1 VSTDVDAPPP
11 PTRSGSTRYVW
22 LAAGLVVALIALF
35 GLYRLGVLGGGDAEE
50 AAPDFPTQLTGR
62 VVGLLEQMP
71 AEGHGHGHAVAEDA
85 KGNALVCGF
94 RAFGTVPAD
103 ADALDEVAKVFGY
116 HMCAIPERGL
126 HWNYSYKLTGPI
138 AVTLAADPP
147 TITVAE
153 GGEGYR
159 DRVQKLI
166 PPPYTEEAYNAS
178 LTPEG
183 MQELI
188 RRYDE
193 AAKD

>member
-1 VSTDVDAPPP
+1 VSTDVDVPP

-22 LAAGLVVALIALF
+22 LATGLVIALIALF
-35 GLYRLGVLGGGDAEE
+35 GLYRFGAFGGGDEE
-50 AAPDFPTQLTGR
+50 GGADYPTQLTAR

-71 AEGHGHGHAVAEDA
+71 AEGHGHGHDVADDA
-85 KGNALVCGF
+85 KSSSMVCGF

-116 HMCAIPERGL
+116 HMCAIPEPGL
-126 HWNYSYKLTGPI
+126 SWNYSYKLTGPI

-159 DRVQKLI
+159 ERVRALI
-166 PPPYTEEAYNAS
+166 PAPYVEQAYNAS

-183 MQELI
+183 MRELI
-188 RRYDE
+188 RRYEE
-193 AAKD
+193 AAKK

>member
-1 VSTDVDAPPP
+1 VSTDVDVPLP
-11 PTRSGSTRYVW
+11 PTRPGSTRYIW

-35 GLYRLGVLGGGDAEE
+35 GLYRLGAFGGDAEE
-50 AAPDFPTQLTGR
+50 AAADYPTQLTAR

-71 AEGHGHGHAVAEDA
+71 AEGHGHGHDVAADA
-85 KGNALVCGF
+85 KGTLVCGF

-116 HMCAIPERGL
+116 HMCAIPEPGL
-126 HWNYSYKLTGPI
+126 SWNYSYKLTGPI
-138 AVTLAADPP
+138 EVTLAADPP

-159 DRVQKLI
+159 ERVQKLI
-166 PPPYTEEAYNAS
+166 PAPYTEQAYNAS

-183 MQELI
+183 MKELI
-188 RRYDE
+188 RRYGE
-193 AAKD
+193 AARK

>member
-1 VSTDVDAPPP
+1 MSTDVDASPP

-35 GLYRLGVLGGGDAEE
+35 GLYRLGAFGGDAEE
-50 AAPDFPTQLTGR
+50 AAPDFQTQLTGR

-71 AEGHGHGHAVAEDA
+71 AEGHGHGHDVAADA
-85 KGNALVCGF
+85 KGTLVCGF

-126 HWNYSYKLTGPI
+126 PWNYSYKLTGPME
-138 AVTLAADPP
+138 VTLAADPP
-147 TITVAE
+147 TIVVAE

-159 DRVQKLI
+159 ERVRKLI
-166 PPPYTEEAYNAS
+166 PPPYTEQAYNAS

-183 MQELI
+183 MRELI

-193 AAKD
+193 AAKG